1 MKVNDKISET
11 IESGEGFRIME
22 NKIGWARMGSPDAN
36 TWRDNG
42 V

>member
-11 IESGEGFRIME
+11 IESGAGSRITA
-22 NKIGWARMGSPDAN
+22 NKVGWAHMGSPDAN

>member
-11 IESGEGFRIME
+11 IESGAGSRIRA
-22 NKIGWARMGSPDAN
+22 NKVGWAHMGSPDAN
-36 TWRDNG
+36 TWGDNG